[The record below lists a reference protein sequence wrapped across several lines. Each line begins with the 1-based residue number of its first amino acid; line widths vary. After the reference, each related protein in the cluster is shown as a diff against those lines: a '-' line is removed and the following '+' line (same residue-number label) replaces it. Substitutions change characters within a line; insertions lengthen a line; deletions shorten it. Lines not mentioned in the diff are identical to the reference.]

1 MSTPLARAA
10 RHLTLA
16 VVLAGP
22 LAGARLARAQGPA
35 GPPDVAGYLREQG
48 RQGLAHF
55 KAGRWSQARYHLRE
69 ALTVKETAGLH
80 YYMGV
85 CEARLGALRE
95 AHRHLQQAMAIAA
108 NPGASGESTA
118 TLRTVLAEAEREKNE
133 VEDRFARLWLRWAP
147 SPQPPG
153 VTVLFDD
160 EVLGVAQRIG
170 VEQMGLD
177 AGDHHLVASAPGHRP
192 LAIDFRLDEG
202 ELRTIDLQLEPAPAS
217 APAPP
222 APRAPALP
230 AKRTPPSAGWQRPL
244 GYVGL
249 GLGAALVGAGVYA
262 SFHGGPTEEYV
273 LCGTGLAV
281 AGVGAYFA
289 FFAPAPGQVAPDRA
303 SWQLVPTLSP
313 TQAGLGVR
321 WAF

>member
-1 MSTPLARAA
+1 MSTPLAHAA
-10 RHLTLA
+10 RRFLFALA
-16 VVLAGP
+16 LAGP
-22 LAGARLARAQGPA
+22 LAGARLAGAEGPA
-35 GPPDVAGYLREQG
+35 GPPDVAGYLREQA
-48 RQGLAHF
+48 RQGLEHF

-95 AHRHLQQAMAIAA
+95 AHRHLQQAMVIAST
-108 NPGASGESTA
+108 PGASTESAA
-118 TLRTVLAEAEREKNE
+118 TRRTVLAEAERERNE
-133 VEDRFARLWLRWAP
+133 VEDRFAKLWLHWVTEPPP
-147 SPQPPG
+147 S
-153 VTVLFDD
+153 VTVLLDD
-160 EVLGVAQRIG
+160 ETLDVAKRSG
-170 VEQMGLD
+170 VEQMWLD
-177 AGDHHLVASAPGHRP
+177 AGEHHLVASAAGHRP
-192 LAIDFRLDEG
+192 LTVDFRLDESQQLTLD
-202 ELRTIDLQLEPAPAS
+202 LRLEPAATS

-222 APRAPALP
+222 PPRAPASSS
-230 AKRTPPSAGWQRPL
+230 KRTPPSAGWQRPL

-262 SFHGGPTEEYV
+262 SFRGGPTEEYV
-273 LCGTGLAV
+273 LGGAGIAV

-289 FFAPAPGQVAPDRA
+289 FFAPAPDQVAPARA
-303 SWQLVPTLSP
+303 SWQLVPSLSP